1 MTIQKKSVL
10 LWLILS
16 ISNINTQK
24 NMEFTGRI
32 IKALEPRAGVSA
44 RTGNPWKMQDFVI
57 EETMGQFPKRMV
69 FNVFGEDNLNRFNI
83 QEGQELTISFD
94 VNAREY
100 NGRWFNDIR
109 AWNVVPAAAAQPA
122 AQPAA
127 PFPPTAQP
135 AAPFPPAD
143 QPAAQPA
150 ATPFEAAP
158 DESSDLPF

>member
-1 MTIQKKSVL
+1 
-10 LWLILS
+10 
-16 ISNINTQK
+16 
-24 NMEFTGRI
+24 MEFTGRI
-32 IKALEPRAGVSA
+32 IKALEPRGGVSS

-57 EETMGQFPKRMV
+57 EETVGQFPKRMV

-109 AWNVVPAAAAQPA
+109 AWNVVSAAAAQPMAA
-122 AQPAA
+122 AQPAV
-127 PFPPTAQP
+127 AQP

-143 QPAAQPA
+143 QAPAAPA
-150 ATPFEAAP
+150 QNAFDAAP